1 MEKKIN
7 IKYTQNFVQSSSLI
21 RFLINKFS
29 NISNDDLIVEVG
41 SGRGAITF
49 ELSKIAKQVITYEL
63 DSDIYITL
71 KDKIKKD
78 NITNIQLKNEDFLLS
93 KLNTLPSFKVF
104 SNIPFYLSADIVR
117 KLLLENNKLES
128 GCIFLENEA
137 AMRFIGQPYRKES
150 LLSLVLKLNWNI
162 KIVYNFNRTDFF
174 PEPNADVVL
183 ISFIKKENKIIN
195 RSNFQ
200 DLLAYLFNQR
210 KANIKQTLLSLFSF
224 TQTKVIKNSLKLNWE
239 QSARD
244 LNIKQWQDIFIIAT
258 QHLSKEKWLTIK
270 GSYQLLNNN
279 KVKQTKGKGLIY

>member
-7 IKYTQNFVQSSSLI
+7 IKYTQNFVQSSNLI

-29 NISNDDLIVEVG
+29 NISKDDLIVEVG
-41 SGRGAITF
+41 SGRGAITL
-49 ELSKIAKQVITYEL
+49 ELSKRAKQVITYEL

-71 KDKIKKD
+71 NDKIKKD

-93 KLNTLPSFKVF
+93 KLNILPSFKVF
-104 SNIPFYLSADIVR
+104 SNIPFYLSADIIR
-117 KLLLENNKLES
+117 KLLLENNKLTS

-174 PEPNADVVL
+174 PAPNADVVL
-183 ISFIKKENKIIN
+183 ISITKKENNSIN

>member
-183 ISFIKKENKIIN
+183 ISFIKKENETIN

-210 KANIKQTLLSLFSF
+210 KANIKQTLLSIFSF

-244 LNIKQWQDIFIIAT
+244 LNFKQWQEIFNIAT
-258 QHLSKEKWLTIK
+258 QYLSKEKWLMVK
-270 GSYQLLNNN
+270 GSYQFLNNN
-279 KVKQTKGKGLIY
+279 KEKQTKGKGFIY